1 MPMKL
6 IPSYIRYLVHGVS
19 NRDGFTGFSRR
30 LFYFISRIGLHLNSL
45 AHKIHAQS
53 RTMFSAMERMVIMGQ
68 MMQNIQMLI
77 SL

>member
-19 NRDGFTGFSRR
+19 NRDGFTGFY
-30 LFYFISRIGLHLNSL
+30 LL
-45 AHKIHAQS
+45 AHKIYAQS
-53 RTMFSAMERMVIMGQ
+53 KTMFSAMERIVMMGQ